1 MDYKDYIGLGFK
13 RTDFDDSVEFDETG
27 YGGFALLKKIDSRMA
42 VEVNSG
48 ELDRPKLFI
57 RKGDSD
63 TNHIFTITPEAV
75 VDIFRENG

>member
-1 MDYKDYIGLGFK
+1 MDYKNYIDLGFK

-27 YGGFALLKKIDSRMA
+27 YGGFSLSKKVTDRMTI
-42 VEVNSG
+42 EVCSG

-75 VDIFRENG
+75 VDIFREK